1 MKYKR
6 PEGEAGE
13 RAATEAMMMMKVGGA
28 LPMIS
33 TDDTTTLPMVST
45 NDALP
50 MVSTDDTTTTG
61 QYGRQRLKVRSL
73 L

>member
-1 MKYKR
+1 
-6 PEGEAGE
+6 
-13 RAATEAMMMMKVGGA
+13 MMMMKVGGA

-33 TDDTTTLPMVST
+33 TDDTTSLPMVST
-45 NDALP
+45 SDALP

-61 QYGRQRLKVRSL
+61 QYGRHRLKVRSL